1 MALGISPFLL
11 ISWLFGE
18 RGLLGM
24 FSPREE
30 RGGSRFPLLSP
41 PSPGPRKAGLLES
54 GRADPLPQPI
64 DPQPPQPNSHSL
76 ANSEQRDAKE
86 VLVIVRRLQVA
97 DFWCEKRMEE
107 G

>member
-1 MALGISPFLL
+1 MPWVALDHH
-11 ISWLFGE
+11 WK
-18 RGLLGM
+18 
-24 FSPREE
+24 
-30 RGGSRFPLLSP
+30 RFPWVWEATRRNWTHWHRNSQ
-41 PSPGPRKAGLLES
+41 S

>member
-54 GRADPLPQPI
+54 GRADPSQAT
-64 DPQPPQPNSHSL
+64 DGEQAARAGTHKQTNSH
-76 ANSEQRDAKE
+76 
-86 VLVIVRRLQVA
+86 
-97 DFWCEKRMEE
+97 
-107 G
+107 